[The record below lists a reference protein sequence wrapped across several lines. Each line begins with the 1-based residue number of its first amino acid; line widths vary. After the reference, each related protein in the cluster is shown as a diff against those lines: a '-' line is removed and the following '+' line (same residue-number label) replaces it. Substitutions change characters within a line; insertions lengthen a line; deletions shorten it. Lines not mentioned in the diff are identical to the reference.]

1 MTHLVRQIYYPSC
14 LLYLS
19 RMDICRHYCKYSCMA
34 RKYQLE
40 CLGHFS
46 CYLDYDDDYSSY
58 SPGYDDAPQAPRYIF
73 QSRDSLGT
81 LWHHVEEALSR
92 PYSIWEYCNNHT
104 SLYGVSCRSDYDK
117 GFYQKIKIY
126 TIISNPSSPT
136 IPQCS
141 SWTPIPPSCIQIAC
155 LPVSNIWRVENPTIG
170 SIAIYIQVFNL
181 SPFPGLPKL

>member
-34 RKYQLE
+34 REHQLG

-46 CYLDYDDDYSSY
+46 CYLDYDDDCNSY
-58 SPGYDDAPQAPRYIF
+58 SPGYDDAPQAPWYIF
-73 QSRDSLGT
+73 QSRHHLGT

-104 SLYGVSCRSDYDK
+104 SLYGVSCRSNYNK
-117 GFYQKIKIY
+117 GFYKKIILNNRFIY
-126 TIISNPSSPT
+126 VLSSP
-136 IPQCS
+136 QFRELYWYGCRES
-141 SWTPIPPSCIQIAC
+141 LFHRYHLKYNSM
-155 LPVSNIWRVENPTIG
+155 NG
-170 SIAIYIQVFNL
+170 
-181 SPFPGLPKL
+181 